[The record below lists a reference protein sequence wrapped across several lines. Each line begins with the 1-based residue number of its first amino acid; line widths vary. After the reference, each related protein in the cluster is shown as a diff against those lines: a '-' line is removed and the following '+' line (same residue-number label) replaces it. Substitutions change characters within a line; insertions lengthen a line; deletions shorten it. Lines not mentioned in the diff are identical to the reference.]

1 MGKEHLK
8 IAWGR
13 ERGIH
18 IEKFKVIKSPVLN
31 NKIDSKDI
39 IKSIDNMIDSIY
51 IDQRIKN
58 VTEKEIELNTWKILT
73 TIQDNKEL
81 CLIENFE
88 IETTHMKKGLYH
100 RLKYLVKSKGKW
112 TKKRI
117 KQFKIRT
124 NDRLNIPIKVNI
136 KINKTLNYNAN
147 EVIYKLYAIKKIILD
162 KNEDL
167 NIFYEK
173 SALDN
178 KNILTKWFNL
188 NKTEEISQIVKNLK
202 IQNIEHILEN

>member
-1 MGKEHLK
+1 MEKEHLK

-13 ERGIH
+13 ERGVH
-18 IEKFKVIKSPVLN
+18 IEKFKVIKSPILN

-39 IKSIDNMIDSIY
+39 IKSIDNMINSIY

-124 NDRLNIPIKVNI
+124 NDRLNIPIKVDV

-188 NKTEEISQIVKNLK
+188 NKTGEISQIVKNLK

>member
-58 VTEKEIELNTWKILT
+58 VTEKEIELDTWKILT
-73 TIQDNKEL
+73 TIQDNKE
-81 CLIENFE
+81 
-88 IETTHMKKGLYH
+88 
-100 RLKYLVKSKGKW
+100 
-112 TKKRI
+112 
-117 KQFKIRT
+117 
-124 NDRLNIPIKVNI
+124 
-136 KINKTLNYNAN
+136 
-147 EVIYKLYAIKKIILD
+147 
-162 KNEDL
+162 
-167 NIFYEK
+167 
-173 SALDN
+173 
-178 KNILTKWFNL
+178 
-188 NKTEEISQIVKNLK
+188 
-202 IQNIEHILEN
+202 